1 MLDKAI
7 ALWPQLEGYLQQG
20 ILNARTGKRLS
31 RGWSVFSRQVIT
43 QEITADGGTWCAG
56 DPESLAEKEVED
68 AARLL
73 GEMRR
78 GFSRRKNSSKC

>member
-7 ALWPQLEGYLQQG
+7 ALWPQLEGYFNKAF
-20 ILNARTGKRLS
+20 LNARTGKRLS
-31 RGWSVFSRQVIT
+31 RGWSVFPDSVIT

-56 DPESLAEKEVED
+56 TLKDLAEKEVED

-73 GEMRR
+73 GEIVADV
-78 GFSRRKNSSKC
+78 SRRKNSSKC